1 MNIDAGKFDAVM
13 FDLDGTLL
21 DTLEDLADSM
31 NAVLEAR
38 GHPVHPVDAY
48 RYFVGDGM
56 TTLIRRALPEDAR
69 DEATILAAAAEM
81 REVYA
86 ARWDEKSTSYGG
98 IPEMLED
105 LSSQGLRLCVLSNK
119 PDAFTKLCVAKLLDG
134 DRFEI
139 VRGVVDGGPKK
150 PDPAGAIGIA
160 AEMGIP
166 TERFLYL
173 GDTNTDMK
181 TANGAGMHAIGAA
194 WGFRTEEELVES
206 GARVVIHHPSELVG
220 LL

>member
-1 MNIDAGKFDAVM
+1 MKFDAAM

-21 DTLEDLADSM
+21 DTLEDLANSM

-38 GHPVHPVDAY
+38 GHPAHPLDAY

-69 DEATILAAAAEM
+69 DEATIVAAAAEM

-86 ARWDEKSTSYGG
+86 KRWNEKSTPYGG
-98 IPEMLED
+98 VRKMLQD
-105 LSSQGLRLCVLSNK
+105 LAGRGLKLCVFSNK
-119 PDAFTKLCVAKLLDG
+119 PDGFTKLCVDELLAEF
-134 DRFEI
+134 RFEV
-139 VRGVVDGGPKK
+139 VRGARDGVPKK
-150 PDPAGAIGIA
+150 PDPTGAVETA
-160 AEMGIP
+160 AEMGVAP
-166 TERFLYL
+166 GRFLYL
-173 GDTNTDMK
+173 GDTNTDMQ
-181 TANGAGMHAIGAA
+181 TANDAGMYAVGAA

-206 GARVVIHHPSELVG
+206 GAKVVIHHPSELID